1 MDTGYSN
8 PNVQIRVSF
17 TNLFSSHCSPYS
29 SVYTFESSL
38 AERVTRGGA
47 TSGGEAMK
55 APIMSEHYY
64 VENKCENKKCPK
76 RHPADCDFSHDTL
89 VSDDL

>member
-1 MDTGYSN
+1 M
-8 PNVQIRVSF
+8 
-17 TNLFSSHCSPYS
+17 
-29 SVYTFESSL
+29 YTFESSL
-38 AERVTRGGA
+38 AERVTRGGV

-55 APIMSEHYY
+55 APTLPEHY

-89 VSDDL
+89 VSDDLKQNRTKRFNVSVATILGVKRKIQ